1 MGPIAGEAGSTAV
14 GVRRPSRAARR
25 RERVD
30 RERRPAGGPSAAN
43 AFLTAF
49 FEHPYHPKI
58 HLDQHHLGPIQ
69 PSDLRPIL
77 PSSTQFL
84 PESAVEDTNVDN
96 ADREVR
102 LASSRVDLEP

>member
-1 MGPIAGEAGSTAV
+1 VRQAAGRSGLDAQA
-14 GVRRPSRAARR
+14 
-25 RERVD
+25 
-30 RERRPAGGPSAAN
+30 ERRGAENVSTGTPAGGPSAAN

-77 PSSTQFL
+77 PSGTQFL

-102 LASSRVDLEP
+102 IASSRVDLEPWRYDRC